1 MLLTK
6 DEIKFFKENKNEITE
21 ELLDLLRKQGN
32 EGKKQALEI
41 LDLPK
46 DNDNYYLDAYGNR
59 TSYNGLRTLK
69 SAYTKLKLNSI
80 HIKELEKC
88 KNDIHYFLSNYVRMT
103 TPWGFDFVET
113 RDYQNEFLDVLCSE
127 NENIIS
133 MQPRQCIAG
142 DTNITINNKKT
153 SIRDLFEVCKEEING
168 DKPANIQKYKTN
180 LKNTK

>member
-1 MLLTK
+1 MSLLTNE
-6 DEIKFFKENKNEITE
+6 EIKYLKESKNEITDE
-21 ELLDLLRKQGN
+21 ILSLLRKQGSP
-32 EGKKQALEI
+32 GKKQALEI

-46 DNDNYYLDAYGNR
+46 DNDNYYLDAYNNR
-59 TSYNGLRTLK
+59 ISYNGIRTLK
-69 SAYTKLKLNSI
+69 SAYTKLKLSSI

-133 MQPRQCIAG
+133 MQPRQCIAE
-142 DTNITINNKKT
+142 DSLIIINNKKT
-153 SIRDLFEVCKEEING
+153 SIKDFFEECKVESNG
-168 DKPANIQKYKTN
+168 NKPTN
-180 LKNTK
+180 T